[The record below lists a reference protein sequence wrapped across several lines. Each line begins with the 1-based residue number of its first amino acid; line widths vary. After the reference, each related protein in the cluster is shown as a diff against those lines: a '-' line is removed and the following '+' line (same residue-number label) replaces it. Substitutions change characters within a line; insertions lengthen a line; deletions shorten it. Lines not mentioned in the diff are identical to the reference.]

1 MLNQCI
7 KTSLGNFILKYLLEL
22 LIALT
27 SSFLPIH
34 PMKWENYRL
43 ILLKDQSL
51 SVPEKNVGPSPSQ
64 DSPDF
69 ILLNSKLVTINFNP
83 NSGETTSLMPEEKN
97 GAPKTPMVKENP

>member
-7 KTSLGNFILKYLLEL
+7 KTSLEL

>member
-7 KTSLGNFILKYLLEL
+7 KTSLEL

-51 SVPEKNVGPSPSQ
+51 SVPEKNAGPSPSQ

-83 NSGETTSLMPEEKN
+83 NSGEITSMMPEEKN
-97 GAPKTPMVKENP
+97 GAPKTPMLKENP